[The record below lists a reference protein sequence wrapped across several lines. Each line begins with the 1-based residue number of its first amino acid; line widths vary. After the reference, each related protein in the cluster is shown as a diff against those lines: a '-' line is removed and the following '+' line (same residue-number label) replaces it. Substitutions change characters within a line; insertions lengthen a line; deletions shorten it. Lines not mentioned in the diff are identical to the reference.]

1 MEIEVTS
8 IEINRNIKIRGIVN
22 SIAFKIKTNLNEK
35 YLSNWNKRNSEIL
48 NESIKKCS
56 SLESENLL

>member
-35 YLSNWNKRNSEIL
+35 YLSIIETSETL
-48 NESIKKCS
+48 KF
-56 SLESENLL
+56 